1 MNEDVIQ
8 HIENNDEKLIISSSN
23 LEMYCVYHKNYYIR
37 EDNYYFT
44 FFGVNDVYPKEK
56 KVNTVLEYELDIY
69 NPFLQKRGYMETSA
83 YLHVY
88 WNNLYKNK
96 EMVGFSQYDMKH
108 NTIYNDLNK
117 NTIYLLNANRPIVDN
132 GEWNPLMFSKLRN
145 LDFVINS
152 YNTHFNKTYTI
163 KELEGQPYLYG
174 KRIYILSKST
184 KNCVVG

>member
-8 HIENNDEKLIISSSN
+8 HIENKDETLIISYSN

-44 FFGVNDVYPKEK
+44 FFGVNEVYPKK
-56 KVNTVLEYELDIY
+56 DKNKHNILEYELKIY

-96 EMVGFSQYDMKH
+96 DMIGFSQYDMKH
-108 NTIYNDLNK
+108 NTVYAPFFKFKSTRVAL
-117 NTIYLLNANRPIVDN
+117 TVA
-132 GEWNPLMFSKLRN
+132 KLAKPRN
-145 LDFVINS
+145 LSHSCF
-152 YNTHFNKTYTI
+152 
-163 KELEGQPYLYG
+163 LYG
-174 KRIYILSKST
+174 GIHDRQVVEIYINIQFSCVFFTSKYRVS
-184 KNCVVG
+184 